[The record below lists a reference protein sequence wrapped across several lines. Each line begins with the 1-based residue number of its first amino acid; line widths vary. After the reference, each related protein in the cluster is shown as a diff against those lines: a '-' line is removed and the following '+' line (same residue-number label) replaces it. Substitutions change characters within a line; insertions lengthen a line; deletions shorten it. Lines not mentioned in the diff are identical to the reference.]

1 MSRPKIKRIHVNQ
14 HVIKSNLK
22 HDLNEPVITVKS
34 GKENH
39 CGDEVYIDGP
49 CTIKYSGNGKPGMS
63 CGARVYIET
72 THDVWVKEDEDVFS
86 V

>member
-14 HVIKSNLK
+14 HVI
-22 HDLNEPVITVKS
+22 
-34 GKENH
+34 NH
-39 CGDEVYIDGP
+39 YGDEVYIDGP